1 MYYLLFHLL
10 NVPTTYHTFRKSSSF
25 TQRPV
30 TSQVDIITQKI
41 EGLRGLGDLGLKLC
55 LGPMPLH
62 FKCPQQEYHYEVTCF
77 EVQYNYKYNA
87 TMSILFKA

>member
-10 NVPTTYHTFRKSSSF
+10 NVPTTYHTFRKSSSL

-41 EGLRGLGDLGLKLC
+41 EGRTG
-55 LGPMPLH
+55 GPG
-62 FKCPQQEYHYEVTCF
+62 F
-77 EVQYNYKYNA
+77 EVMFGTYAFTLQMPSTRISLWSN
-87 TMSILFKA
+87 ML